1 MAFRLDMRL
10 SEKNLLIWQ
19 FGQYGIHKKCL
30 RCPLFDKCD
39 TPQYDAP
46 GLTKFVCRA
55 YSEAIKKGGKHE
67 RQI

>member
-1 MAFRLDMRL
+1 MAMRLDMRL

-30 RCPLFDKCD
+30 RCPLFNKCD

-46 GLTKFVCRA
+46 GLTKFTCAA
-55 YSEAIKKGGKHE
+55 YSRAIKKGGKHE
-67 RQI
+67 R